1 MTRLNKVDV
10 NNEKEILMGD
20 DENVMENL
28 AEIKAKEH
36 EEHQF
41 LEPRPEDS
49 EAKRVVKRLLNWYWG
64 YDKAE
69 GSQEITDLLY
79 EFDLVIE
86 PAVENRKHADEINA
100 ILKDKDSTIKFY
112 KEKAEERLE
121 RIEGLRHEI
130 FRLDPNHK
138 NCTIFECSSLANQ
151 YPYAD
156 AELRKEVERANARE
170 SATIDALCDARSKY
184 DELLGKYWKLKQ
196 KYEPEASSSP
206 EEQQREA

>member
-28 AEIKAKEH
+28 AEIEAKEH
-36 EEHQF
+36 EEHPF

-64 YDKAE
+64 YDKDE

-86 PAVENRKHADEINA
+86 PADENRKHVDEINA

-196 KYEPEASSSP
+196 KYEPEASSGP